1 MRKAVLWKRRKIS
14 LLSQDKVSYH
24 EMKIT
29 CRSAINKF
37 NSAKEL
43 ELIRKNNLGSFYKYA
58 NKRLHPRNFEP
69 VLKRADG
76 SMTDDCGEKADI
88 FNDFFASVFTC
99 DNDCTP
105 ELPRRVDM
113 DTCLTS
119 VTFTP
124 TIVRRTICKLKPTLS
139 SGVDGISNLFLK
151 KCSDSL
157 CLPYI

>member
-76 SMTDDCGEKADI
+76 SMTDDCGEKAHI
-88 FNDFFASVFTC
+88 SSMISLLVCSPVIMTVH
-99 DNDCTP
+99 
-105 ELPRRVDM
+105 LSYLGV
-113 DTCLTS
+113 LTWIHVS
-119 VTFTP
+119 HQ
-124 TIVRRTICKLKPTLS
+124 LLS
-139 SGVDGISNLFLK
+139 LLQ
-151 KCSDSL
+151 
-157 CLPYI
+157 